1 MVMRESLS
9 ARSFLDPGIYSVHRP
24 IGGVIDIDVRTK
36 ASALPSGVDDAALRV
51 HERAD
56 LLSVW
61 ILIIG

>member
-1 MVMRESLS
+1 MRDNLS
-9 ARSFLDPGIYSVHRP
+9 ARSFLDPGMYSVQRP
-24 IGGVIDIDVRTK
+24 IDGVIDMDVSTK

-61 ILIIG
+61 ILITG